1 VGIKL
6 KKSIVFAS
14 TALVLSASLCANSFA
29 QTTQQ
34 QENEYAPK
42 ALPLVAVVAFLKP
55 LLEPVVKDFFTNLF
69 RSWMQP
75 LSDNLNY
82 VKKEDVKG
90 QDQNPKPSQ
99 VSAELQKQPQA
110 DKVFAENT
118 KTDANSKV
126 ALPTLIARIVKVDA
140 QGKILASISPEQNT
154 MKTGERF
161 ILEYTANMPGLIMSQ
176 NRDGSMKIDELD
188 FAQVGPAVVNK
199 LPIADESYTLNGDP
213 GTETFRV
220 LFLPCRDINSG
231 DGGVKLSDLNGLLTS
246 ATSAGGEFAAKGV
259 IKIANEKTT
268 ASAGAILTPT
278 AMKSLTGCNKAQ
290 LDMAAKQGFGSLVSK
305 SGVQGQATIAQGKQE
320 GQVVELLVMIDH
332 QKPVAAGVAGAV
344 AATATTGP

>member
-1 VGIKL
+1 MEVKL

-14 TALVLSASLCANSFA
+14 TALVLSASLCANGFS

-34 QENEYAPK
+34 NGAEYAPK
-42 ALPLVAVVAFLKP
+42 AVPLAAVVAFLKP
-55 LLEPVVKDFFTNLF
+55 LALEVATDFFKNLF
-69 RSWMQP
+69 RSWTQP
-75 LSDNLNY
+75 LSENLNY

-99 VSAELQKQPQA
+99 ASAELQKQPQA
-110 DKVFAENT
+110 EKVFADN
-118 KTDANSKV
+118 TDANSRA

-140 QGKILASISPEQNT
+140 QGKILAAISPEQNT

-176 NRDGSMKIDELD
+176 NRDGNMKIEELD

-213 GTETFRV
+213 GIETFRV
-220 LFLPCRDINSG
+220 LFLPCRDINSIEG
-231 DGGVKLSDLNGLLTS
+231 DAKLSDLNGLLTS

-268 ASAGAILTPT
+268 ANAGEILTPT

-290 LDMAAKQGFGSLVSK
+290 LDMASKQGFGSLASK
-305 SGVQGQATIAQGKQE
+305 SGAQGQATIAQGKQE
-320 GQVVELLVMIDH
+320 GQVVELMMMIDH
-332 QKPVAAGVAGAV
+332 QKPLATGVAGAV
-344 AATATTGP
+344 TATASNGP